1 MKILTVC
8 QRGNNRS
15 AALAFILR
23 DERGPNEVIN
33 YGPQGGVSDQ
43 TIDMLCEWADKI
55 IVTTKEVD
63 VPEKFRIR
71 RIFIDVGSDR
81 WGVGFNPELLDLLRK
96 GLDENSHR

>member
-33 YGPQGGVSDQ
+33 YGPLGGVSES
-43 TIDMLCEWADKI
+43 TIDMLCEWAEKI
-55 IVTTKEVD
+55 IVTTTEVD

-71 RIFIDVGSDR
+71 RVFLDVGPDI
-81 WGVGFNPELLDLLRK
+81 WGVRFAPELLDKLRRL
-96 GLDENSHR
+96 LDENSHS